1 MSETRKLLEAI
12 TKIYTERF
20 EALQI
25 KIEEQGLTKDAVSE
39 LKIITAHCLN
49 VEKLMIDEA
58 SKLSS
63 ALPEFKIKLLNQKV
77 KPNE

>member
-1 MSETRKLLEAI
+1 MSETRKLLDAI

-20 EALQI
+20 EALQL
-25 KIEEQGLTKDAVSE
+25 KIEEQGLTKDSVSE

-49 VEKLMIDEA
+49 VEKLLIDEA

-63 ALPEFKIKLLNQKV
+63 ALPEFKLKLLNQKV
-77 KPNE
+77 TPNE